1 MNDTPT
7 PGTDLICRINEAMP
21 SLSKGQKLIA
31 KYIIGNY
38 DKAAYMTASA
48 LGAEVGVSESTVVR
62 FANELGFEGYPELQS
77 KIRDT
82 VRVRLTSVQR
92 VESTNFRIGEGEIL
106 DSILLNDAEKIKSTL
121 DTIDRTEFAKA
132 VDLILGAR
140 NIYIMGMRSSAV
152 LAEFLNY

>member
-1 MNDTPT
+1 MTET
-7 PGTDLICRINEAMP
+7 STTGGDLIAQINEAMP
-21 SLSKGQKLIA
+21 TLSKGQKLIA

-62 FANELGFEGYPELQS
+62 FAIEMGFDGYPELQS

-82 VRVRLTSVQR
+82 VRVRMTSVQR
-92 VESTNFRIGEGEIL
+92 MEATNIRIGEAEIL
-106 DSILLNDAEKIKSTL
+106 DSVLLNDAEKIKATL
-121 DTIDRTEFAKA
+121 ETIDRAEFSHA
-132 VDLILGAR
+132 VDLILNAR

-152 LAEFLNY
+152 LA